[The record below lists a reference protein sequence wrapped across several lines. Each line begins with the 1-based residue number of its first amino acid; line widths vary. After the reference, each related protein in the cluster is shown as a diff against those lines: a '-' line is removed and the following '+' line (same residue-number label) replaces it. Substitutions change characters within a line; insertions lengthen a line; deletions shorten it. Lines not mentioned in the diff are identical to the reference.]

1 MHWAVINICRNW
13 VSQIKTTTRRTLFGY
28 IKFYCRADISG
39 NVIGDIG
46 ARLLAKALQIN
57 TKLKTIMLD
66 RNNITLQ
73 GYSDIV
79 YALENNNV
87 MRNIP
92 FPIFDVAPCLK
103 SHPDRTDA
111 LMRKMQEYLQR
122 NSLGLKRVNGQAFR
136 LQHGLMISST
146 HQLVDKLVSETVE
159 TMSLSAGSLHNESA
173 VQRLIDDAENSK
185 QLLPKLQECVRC
197 EPHPI
202 ESKLVR
208 VAADISQ
215 SIRDYLE
222 VQYECTHI
230 LIVLNNLIIN
240 IMPIRLPWKVCCNR
254 ASNSVRRHWACRVC
268 SVTCAKNAGIAS
280 LFQRSF

>member
-1 MHWAVINICRNW
+1 
-13 VSQIKTTTRRTLFGY
+13 
-28 IKFYCRADISG
+28 
-39 NVIGDIG
+39 
-46 ARLLAKALQIN
+46 
-57 TKLKTIMLD
+57 MLD

-103 SHPDRTDA
+103 NHPDRTDT

-122 NSLGLKRVNGQAFR
+122 NSLGLKRANGQAFR
-136 LQHGLMISST
+136 LQHGLLISST

-202 ESKLVR
+202 ELKLTR

-215 SIRDYLE
+215 SIKDYLE
-222 VQYECTHI
+222 VKYLHNHLYI
-230 LIVLNNLIIN
+230 LTLYDMNVQLT
-240 IMPIRLPWKVCCNR
+240 RSPWRVCCNR
-254 ASNSVRRHWACRVC
+254 ASNNVHKRWVLRV
-268 SVTCAKNAGIAS
+268 
-280 LFQRSF
+280 